1 MPANQITMPYRSA
14 HVSVAATGLPPGM
27 LAILAAGGSL
37 VACYGTLLV
46 AAWLGIEVEGW
57 RAHLQA
63 AVMWGLGG
71 VALYALAVERRLHGS
86 TLPLLVGTIGVV
98 LILFVLYVRFEQ
110 SVEILAYVCLVVAA
124 LLNQNRLLGAYAHEV
139 RAQKR
144 AIEDLNARL
153 EAKVERQHA
162 EIERLDRLRGFL
174 SPKVAELVVAGG
186 ETRLLDS
193 HRRYIAC
200 LFCDIRHFT
209 ALSEG
214 AEPEDTINFLQQY
227 HGRIG
232 ELADRH
238 NGTIGFR
245 AGDGLM
251 VFFNDPIPCE
261 TPVLDAVRLALDS
274 RAAVLDLRGHWERL
288 GLDAGLGIGIAAGY
302 ATLGLIGASGG
313 AGYTAIGNPVNIAAR
328 LCDMAQDGEILLDHR
343 AHLDVESEVEA
354 APAGSRQLKGVSKAV
369 DTFRLESMRRDTCG
383 RRESGSAS

>member
-1 MPANQITMPYRSA
+1 
-14 HVSVAATGLPPGM
+14 
-27 LAILAAGGSL
+27 
-37 VACYGTLLV
+37 
-46 AAWLGIEVEGW
+46 
-57 RAHLQA
+57 
-63 AVMWGLGG
+63 MWGLDG
-71 VALYALAVERRLHGS
+71 VALYALAIERRLHGS
-86 TLPLLVGTIGVV
+86 ILPLLVGTIGVV

-124 LLNQNRLLGAYAHEV
+124 LLNQNRLLGAYGREV
-139 RAQKR
+139 QDQKW

-174 SPKVAELVVAGG
+174 SPRVAELVVAGS
-186 ETRLLDS
+186 ESRLLDS
-193 HRRYIAC
+193 HPRYIAC
-200 LFCDIRHFT
+200 LFCDIRPFT

-214 AEPEDTINFLQQY
+214 AEPEDTINFPQQH

-251 VFFNDPIPCE
+251 VFFNDPILCE
-261 TPVLDAVRLALDS
+261 TPVLDAVRLALDG
-274 RAAVLDLRGHWERL
+274 RAAVLDLRCHWERL
-288 GLDAGLGIGIAAGY
+288 GLDAGIGIAAGY

-328 LCDMAQDGEILLDHR
+328 LCDIAQDCEILLDHR
-343 AHLDVESEVEA
+343 AHLDVENELET
-354 APAGSRQLKGVSKAV
+354 APAVSRQLKGVSKPV
-369 DTFRLESMRRDTCG
+369 DTYRLEGMRRDTSG
-383 RRESGSAS
+383 RL